1 MKRFSFFDVDE
12 TIIYEKSMF
21 SVLTEISKHYI
32 HIKPKEIQERLQ
44 KMRNA
49 GMDRATV
56 NGAFYKELK
65 GLLKDDVCTISQ
77 KYICDKI
84 TSNKKFIIKKV
95 VYQLELYRRENY
107 QPVFLSGSAIDFI
120 KPLANYLNVE
130 YCLATHLVINDEG
143 KYTGDIDGGSM
154 IGEGKRNALMKFLSS
169 SHVDPINCAGFGD
182 HISDL
187 GFLELVGE
195 PHVVATNDKN
205 LVAIAEKRNWPIIY
219 P

>member
-1 MKRFSFFDVDE
+1 MKKFSFFDVDE

-21 SVLTEISKHYI
+21 SILTEISKHFIY
-32 HIKPKEIQERLQ
+32 IKPDKIQERLQ

-77 KYICDKI
+77 KYIYNKI
-84 TSNKKFIIKKV
+84 ANNKKFIIKKV
-95 VYQLELYRRENY
+95 VSQLELYRRENY

-120 KPLANYLNVE
+120 KPLADYLNVE
-130 YCLATHLVINDEG
+130 HCLATHLAINDEG
-143 KYTGDIDGGSM
+143 KYTGEIDGGSM
-154 IGEGKRNALMKFLSS
+154 IGEGKKNAVIKFLSS
-169 SHVDPINCAGFGD
+169 YHVDPMNCAGFGD

-187 GFLELVGE
+187 DFLELVGE

-205 LVAIAEKRNWPIIY
+205 LVSIAAKRNWPVIY